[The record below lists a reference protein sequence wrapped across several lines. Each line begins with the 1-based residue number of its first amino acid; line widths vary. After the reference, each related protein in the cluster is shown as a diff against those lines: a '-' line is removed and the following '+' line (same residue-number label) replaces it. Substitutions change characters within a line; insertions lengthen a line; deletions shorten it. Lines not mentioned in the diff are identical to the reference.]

1 MVVLQLAKIHVPPG
15 QRVVLRQ
22 VGWQQF
28 ESILA
33 EMGEHRATRLAYSK
47 GTLEIV
53 VPLPEHEQTKVVIA
67 DLLKVLLDEFDRD
80 WEPLGSTT
88 VRREDMQ
95 ALIEPDECFYI
106 QNHSQPSSTRAEL
119 HECFKHNRGTV
130 LGSLLYLCYAQLQQ
144 GTRLKGEG

>member
-1 MVVLQLAKIHVPPG
+1 MPANQLDEEQGQGMIVLQLAQIHVPPG

-33 EMGEHRATRLAYSK
+33 EMGEHRATRLAYRHFGSQCSRSAQIAS
-47 GTLEIV
+47 L
-53 VPLPEHEQTKVVIA
+53 LSQTDCLA
-67 DLLKVLLDEFDRD
+67 
-80 WEPLGSTT
+80 S
-88 VRREDMQ
+88 
-95 ALIEPDECFYI
+95 
-106 QNHSQPSSTRAEL
+106 SQPSSTRAEL